1 MVGKICVFGVPR
13 LNVFVRT
20 GGPKMSAPEVV
31 PFLFGI
37 TSALP
42 GTPFFLNMVSLG
54 TFSGW
59 SVVAAPQVVPLRFG
73 ITGALPSTPSFSNC
87 ELGTI
92 VDKGQECVYLV
103 FLG

>member
-1 MVGKICVFGVPR
+1 
-13 LNVFVRT
+13 
-20 GGPKMSAPEVV
+20 
-31 PFLFGI
+31 
-37 TSALP
+37 
-42 GTPFFLNMVSLG
+42 MVSLG

-59 SVVAAPQVVPLRFG
+59 SVVAAPQVVPLHFG